1 MKHLG
6 AIGIVILLTGCMAST
21 PVLSPNPHLLQAGKE
36 QVQLDIRQCK
46 ALADQSAPLSP
57 AEQTAYQTAT
67 GATRGE
73 AVGVV
78 GGAVI
83 GAPPRTGVAAPA
95 RPTEITPAWKEIVAR
110 CLTER
115 GYEVS
120 GWQ

>member
-36 QVQLDIRQCK
+36 QAQLDIRQCK

-57 AEQTAYQTAT
+57 AEQTAYETAA

-73 AVGVV
+73 AIGVGR
-78 GGAVI
+78 GAVT
-83 GAPPRTGVAAPA
+83 GAPPYMRATAPA
-95 RPTEITPAWKEIVAR
+95 RPTDVTPAWKEIVTR
-110 CLTER
+110 CLTEH

>member
-6 AIGIVILLTGCMAST
+6 AIAIVILLTGCMAST
-21 PVLSPNPHLLQAGKE
+21 PVLSPNPYLLQVGK
-36 QVQLDIRQCK
+36 QQAQRDIQQCK
-46 ALADQSAPLSP
+46 ALADQSASLSP

-78 GGAVI
+78 RGTVT
-83 GAPPRTGVAAPA
+83 GAPPRTAAAAPA
-95 RPTEITPAWKEIVAR
+95 RPTEVTPAWKEMVTR

-120 GWQ
+120 GWE